1 MKKGTFTD
9 RVNRLLVHQGWILEN
24 QSRGSI
30 VDIIASHPGGQK
42 RAFKIKAHGH
52 LTRAEIAALHRYEKM
67 HGIAVVYIH
76 ESENEMVFS
85 RMYKHLVRGRP
96 EL

>member
-24 QSRGSI
+24 QRGSI

-67 HGIAVVYIH
+67 QGIAVVYIH
-76 ESENEMVFS
+76 ESESEILFS
-85 RMYKHLVRGRP
+85 RMYKHLGRGGP
-96 EL
+96 KL